1 MKKKYT
7 KKRIAIFTDN
17 FNVGGIQKS
26 LVNSLNNND
35 EFVIFV
41 LNCNLIAISQIVFS

>member
-26 LVNSLNNND
+26 GIDSFFRILN
-35 EFVIFV
+35 
-41 LNCNLIAISQIVFS
+41 